1 MLSAI
6 AAVTEWPKDLIT
18 TRFWIISTYVLLLS
32 RAMTKFQLS
41 QIYRFCVSDGVP
53 RRSFI
58 VALIVGTILNLINQG
73 DALFGDGHL
82 NLTKIILTYA
92 VPYCVATFGAV
103 SYRLS
108 LSPNVRRRPTQQ
120 N

>member
-1 MLSAI
+1 MA
-6 AAVTEWPKDLIT
+6 
-18 TRFWIISTYVLLLS
+18 
-32 RAMTKFQLS
+32 KFQLS